1 MQINFHIVL
10 EKSFLEKI
18 SDLQKV
24 CKDLGFDVSFDSA
37 SLKQNLSRQK
47 TLLNVEY
54 RNKITSAE
62 VCLATIS
69 DVKGVCDDIWS
80 HLSEEHDSAININF
94 NGNDLAAIY
103 IVIAVL
109 TKMSNGILYVEQDG
123 VILRGDEAIKN
134 AKAWDNVK

>member
-18 SDLQKV
+18 GDLENT
-24 CKDLGFDVSFDSA
+24 CKEMGFNVSFDSA
-37 SLKQNLSRQK
+37 NLKQNLSPQK
-47 TLLNVEY
+47 TPLNVEY

-62 VCLATIS
+62 IRLATIA
-69 DVKGVCDDIWS
+69 DVKDVCDDICS
-80 HLSEEHDSAININF
+80 RLDETHDSAININF
-94 NGNDLAAIY
+94 NGNDIAAIY
-103 IVIAVL
+103 IVVAVL
-109 TKMSNGILYVEQDG
+109 TKMSDGVLYIEQDG